1 MSHPN
6 EPGREKT
13 QGLLVARSLFSAQPL
28 RLCVS
33 AVNNPFAVDAF
44 TSFYNLA
51 TQMQII
57 PAIDLKG
64 GLCVRLV
71 EGREQ
76 SAKVYDRDPVEV
88 ARSYERAGAQL
99 LHIVD
104 LDGAFLGA
112 ASENQKIIRRIIEE
126 INMPVEVGGGLR
138 SLEDIQALIE
148 QVGARFAIIGTVAVE
163 QPELLSKAVD
173 QFGEQII
180 VGIDA
185 RGSSVATRG
194 WTEATEID
202 ALELAKRVADLGVRR
217 IIYTD
222 IARDGR
228 LAGPNFEMT
237 RQMAL
242 TSGARVTASGGV
254 SSLDDIERLCEL
266 EGDGVDSIIVGKAL
280 YENRFTLEEAIRITN
295 KNAGEKNH
303 SMS

>member
-1 MSHPN
+1 
-6 EPGREKT
+6 
-13 QGLLVARSLFSAQPL
+13 
-28 RLCVS
+28 
-33 AVNNPFAVDAF
+33 
-44 TSFYNLA
+44 
-51 TQMQII
+51 MQIV

-76 SAKVYDRDPVEV
+76 SAKVYDRDPLEV
-88 ARSYERAGAQL
+88 ARGYERAGARL

-104 LDGAFLGA
+104 LDGAFLGG

-126 INMPVEVGGGLR
+126 INTPVEVGGGLR
-138 SLEDIQALIE
+138 SMEDIRNLIANIGA
-148 QVGARFAIIGTVAVE
+148 QFTIVGTLAVE
-163 QPELLSKAVD
+163 QPESLARAVEE
-173 QFGEQII
+173 FGERVI

-194 WTEATEID
+194 WTEATAVD
-202 ALELAKRVADLGVRR
+202 ALDLAKRVVSFGVRR

-237 RQMAL
+237 RLMAL

-254 SSLDDIERLCEL
+254 SSLEDIARLCEL
-266 EGDGVDSIIVGKAL
+266 ESDGVDSIIVGKAL
-280 YENRFTLEEAIRITN
+280 YENRFTLEEAIRITS
-295 KNAGEKNH
+295 KHAG
-303 SMS
+303 

>member
-1 MSHPN
+1 M
-6 EPGREKT
+6 R
-13 QGLLVARSLFSAQPL
+13 
-28 RLCVS
+28 
-33 AVNNPFAVDAF
+33 
-44 TSFYNLA
+44 
-51 TQMQII
+51 II

-88 ARSYERAGAQL
+88 ARSYERAGARL

-112 ASENQKIIRRIIEE
+112 TSENQKIIRRIIEE
-126 INMPVEVGGGLR
+126 INTPVEVGGGVR
-138 SLEDIQALIE
+138 SLEDIRNLIE
-148 QVGARFAIIGTVAVE
+148 QVGARFVIVGTIAVE
-163 QPELLSKAVD
+163 NPELLARAVD
-173 QFGEQII
+173 EFGEQII
-180 VGIDA
+180 AGIDA

-194 WTEATEID
+194 WTESTAVD
-202 ALELAKRVADLGVRR
+202 ALDLAKQVANVGVRR

-222 IARDGR
+222 IERDGR

-254 SSLDDIERLCEL
+254 SSLEDIRRLCEF
-266 EGDGVDSIIVGKAL
+266 ESDGVDSIITGKAL
-280 YENRFTLEEAIRITN
+280 YENRFTLEAAIRVA
-295 KNAGEKNH
+295 KGSKDDL
-303 SMS
+303 SD